1 MVRGNRVRAF
11 AGTAVLA
18 LAFALSGCKGRTDVT
33 SIKTLLDDPAR
44 FDHQVV
50 RIAGDVTKSIG
61 VLGYGGYQVNDGT
74 GTITVVTKEN
84 GAPRTG
90 AKVGVEGEFRSAFT
104 LGTESV
110 AVIMEQARYTP

>member
-1 MVRGNRVRAF
+1 MVRGTRVRTF
-11 AGTAVLA
+11 AGTALLA
-18 LAFALSGCKGRTDVT
+18 LALAGCKGRNDVT
-33 SIKTLLDDPAR
+33 DIKTLLDDPSR

-50 RIAGDVTKSIG
+50 RVAGDVTKSIG

-74 GTITVVTKEN
+74 GTITVVTREN

-110 AVIMEQARYTP
+110 AVIMEQQRYTP